1 MSIRKPWAVVL
12 LSFLALILLIVAFA
26 WFTDWAFMRRPLERF
41 LTEKLGRPVTMADFR
56 MKLRPVTQIRV
67 ADLKVGG
74 SESEGKDLVSLEKL
88 EGGVQL
94 WSILRKPIIIE
105 TIKLEGG
112 EANLARDANGKG
124 NWSLD
129 KSEPTTEKQEI
140 PEIRQLVLNRATVH
154 FDDRK
159 LDLNVNVTGT
169 TIAPEDPTSVSGK
182 YGVHFAFDG
191 DYKKGKFQ
199 GDARTAG
206 LISLAE
212 NLNQT
217 VPMQIA
223 VSSGTTKLS
232 FEGSM
237 GDVVKLDKID
247 ATLKVSGATMA
258 NLYPFLPLPLPAS
271 PPYALSGQLQRD
283 GKEWRLLGVNG
294 TIGRSDMAGD
304 ATYALQ
310 EPRPMLTVKLKSRE
324 LRFSDLGPLVGV
336 ETRQQLDKQGQ
347 RVNTRADAQRAKAA
361 TGRAGKV
368 LPDSDFSLEKLNAMD
383 ADVQLD
389 AGKIDMDKPFA
400 FESLSATLKLRNG
413 VMDLAPLRFGFAG
426 GTLDGK
432 IHLDATKNPIAANAD
447 IAVQK
452 ARIARLFPTNALL
465 SKSEGLV
472 GVNAKLS
479 GRGNSVA
486 DLLASASGS
495 AGLASTGGE
504 ISNLLVEL
512 VGLDAGQALGYWL
525 GRDKPTPLRCAVTTF
540 KMERGVAVSE
550 LLVLDTVDTMID
562 GDGTVNFRDETL
574 NFTFNPHPKDK
585 SILAA
590 RSPLHVRGTFSKP
603 SPSVDAKALAA
614 RGGAAILLGALI
626 TPLAALVPLI
636 ETGTGTDADCQG
648 LLKQVEPARKNANGR

>member
-1 MSIRKPWAVVL
+1 MSIRKPWAIGL
-12 LSFLALILLIVAFA
+12 LSFLGLILLVIAFV
-26 WFTDWAFMRRPLERF
+26 WFSDWAFLRGPLERF
-41 LTEKLGRPVTMADFR
+41 LSEKLGRPVTMADFR
-56 MKLRPVTQIRV
+56 MKVRPVTRIYV
-67 ADLKVGG
+67 SGLKVGG
-74 SESEGKDLVSLEKL
+74 TANDGKDLVALDKL
-88 EGGVQL
+88 EGGVRT
-94 WSILRKPIIIE
+94 WSVLRQPLIIE
-105 TIKLEGG
+105 VLKLEGG

-124 NWSLD
+124 NWTLD
-129 KSEPTTEKQEI
+129 KSEPTTEKREI
-140 PEIRQLVLNRATVH
+140 PEIRQLSLNRATVH

-159 LDLNVNVTGT
+159 LDLNVNITGN
-169 TIAPEDPTSVSGK
+169 TIAADDPTSASGR
-182 YGVHFAFDG
+182 YGTHFAFDG
-191 DYKKGKFQ
+191 DYKKGKFE
-199 GDARTAG
+199 GEARTASVVG
-206 LISLAE
+206 LMDYA
-212 NLNQT
+212 NQT
-217 VPMQIA
+217 LPMQIS

-232 FEGSM
+232 FEGTM

-247 ATLKVSGATMA
+247 AALKVSGATMA

-271 PPYALSGQLQRD
+271 PPYTLSGQLQRD

-304 ATYALQ
+304 ATYAVQ

-336 ETRQQLDKQGQ
+336 EARQQLDKQGQ

-400 FESLSATLKLRNG
+400 FESLSATMKLRNG
-413 VMDLAPLRFGFAG
+413 VMDLNPVRFGFAG
-426 GTLDGK
+426 GTMDGN
-432 IHLDATKNPIAANAD
+432 IHLDATKNPIAASAD
-447 IAVQK
+447 IAVRK
-452 ARIARLFPTNALL
+452 ARIARLFPTNELL
-465 SKSEGLV
+465 AKSAGLV

-550 LLVLDTVDTMID
+550 LLVLDTDDTMID
-562 GDGTVNFRDETL
+562 GDGTVNFRDESL

-590 RSPLHVRGTFSKP
+590 RSPLHIRGTFSKP
-603 SPSVDAKALAA
+603 NPSVDAKALAV
-614 RGGAAILLGALI
+614 RGGAAVLLGALV
-626 TPLAALVPLI
+626 TPFAALIPLI
-636 ETGTGTDADCQG
+636 EPGTGTDADCQG
-648 LLKQVEPARKNANGR
+648 LLKEVEPARKNANGR